1 MGGGVASWFGGLLR
15 AVGLRG
21 SAPAEASTGELGRIG
36 ERAAEKHLRGLGFSV
51 LGRNLRVPMGEA
63 DLLCR
68 DPDRETVVIVEVKT
82 RLRRAGAPELSL
94 LVAPEASITARK
106 RRKLRQIANH
116 LARANRWERVRI
128 DVVGVEFDDAGSAPV
143 VRHHSGVVGV
153 R

>member
-1 MGGGVASWFGGLLR
+1 MRGVGELLIR
-15 AVGLRG
+15 VLRTLR
-21 SAPAEASTGELGRIG
+21 PARPAHATTGELGRLG
-36 ERAAEKHLRGLGFSV
+36 EQAAERHLRALGFAV

-94 LVAPEASITARK
+94 TVAPEASVTARK
-106 RRKLRQIANH
+106 RRKLRQIARH
-116 LARANRWERVRI
+116 LKRANRWDRVRI
-128 DVVGVEFDDAGSAPV
+128 DVVGVEFDDGGGRPV
-143 VRHHSGVVGV
+143 VRHHAGVVGL

>member
-1 MGGGVASWFGGLLR
+1 VGVGGVRTFLGRLLR
-15 AVGLRG
+15 AVRG
-21 SAPAEASTGELGRIG
+21 AAPAEASTGELGRLG

-94 LVAPEASITARK
+94 VVAPEASVTAKK
-106 RRKLRQIANH
+106 RRKLRQIARH
-116 LARANRWERVRI
+116 LARANRWKRVRI
-128 DVVGVEFDDAGSAPV
+128 DVVGVEFDDRGGGPT
-143 VRHHSGVVGV
+143 VRHHAGVVGT